1 MTSLARCISARLQ
14 LLATPLLLLACIT
27 NAQAADPQLETVL
40 EIQLCNQANL
50 PERTSIQT
58 ISLRAKDRI
67 GAITTSRSKTYWRK
81 FDDGLSRLM
90 MRFYDPPDLRGSAF
104 LLIEKKKRNDM
115 FIYLPELGRVK
126 RVTSRMTSSSMFGTD
141 FSYEEFERLQGMAQD
156 SPTARKP
163 DQVVDGRPAYVLE
176 IRPTVESQSAY
187 ERIISFIDQET
198 CTLSRSEF
206 YERGDDPRKV
216 LSADASQIT
225 REDTGIW
232 VVRKYVMRDLRDET
246 ETAMVIESLR
256 VGEEISQKMFSER
269 ELLSGGR

>member
-1 MTSLARCISARLQ
+1 VTASARCISTRL
-14 LLATPLLLLACIT
+14 LPLATVLFSFACFLTRAAIAQPL
-27 NAQAADPQLETVL
+27 TVL
-40 EIQLCNQANL
+40 DIQLCNQANL

-67 GAITTSRSKTYWRK
+67 GAITTSRSKIYWRK

-90 MRFYDPPDLRGSAF
+90 MRFYEPPDLRGSAY
-104 LLIEKKKRNDM
+104 LLIETKKRNDM
-115 FIYLPELGRVK
+115 FIYLSELGRVK

-156 SPTARKP
+156 SPTTRLADR
-163 DQVVDGRPAYVLE
+163 VVDGRPAYVLE
-176 IRPTVESQSAY
+176 IRPTEESQSAY
-187 ERIISFIDQET
+187 KRILSFIDQEK
-198 CTLSRSEF
+198 CTLNRSEF

-216 LSADASQIT
+216 LSADVSQIT
-225 REDTGIW
+225 REATGIW
-232 VVRKYVMRDLRDET
+232 VARKYIMRDLRDQT

-256 VGEEISQKMFSER
+256 IGEDISRKMFSER